1 MSSLTYLWDKI
12 SRISPPSRCRTTAST
27 LGPSKVVSKKA
38 DIWTVSNNVVP
49 NWNSLV
55 ENATYDAEQFA
66 LYNTSRQGPYT
77 ITRTLSTNFISLPL
91 QNLTSE
97 YAKIIDIA
105 HSISSPG
112 AYLPPDPDPAVVA
125 GYTRQREIML
135 NQLENGVSIGGLHW
149 GTADT
154 GTLYLFKPF
163 SRGTVNINSTD
174 PLANPLV
181 DFRAA
186 TDPSDLEVAVALVRK
201 ARDIMGAPSMRV
213 LGPTEVAP
221 FGPGVQTDDEI
232 KEAVRQ
238 TFNPSNGHECCTAAM
253 MPKELGGVVNDQLK
267 VYGVEGLR
275 VADISSWPMPLNGAP
290 SATVYAS
297 AEMVRFF
304 ALLIECYRLRT
315 DNLGTSSST

>member
-1 MSSLTYLWDKI
+1 ME
-12 SRISPPSRCRTTAST
+12 
-27 LGPSKVVSKKA
+27 
-38 DIWTVSNNVVP
+38 P
-49 NWNSLV
+49 NWNSLL

-66 LYNTSRQGPYT
+66 LYNASRQGPYT

-91 QNLTSE
+91 QNLTSQS
-97 YAKIIDIA
+97 ADIINA
-105 HSISSPG
+105 ARNVSNPG
-112 AYLPPDPDPAVVA
+112 AFLPPDTDPAVVA

-135 NQLENGVSIGGLHW
+135 GQLDSELSIGGIHW
-149 GTADT
+149 GTANT

-181 DFRAA
+181 DFRAS
-186 TDPSDLEVAVALVRK
+186 TDPSDLDVAVALVRK
-201 ARDIMGAPSMRV
+201 ARDIMNAPSMRV

-221 FGPGVQTDDEI
+221 FGPEVQSDDEI

-253 MPKELGGVVNDQLK
+253 MPKDLGGVVDDQLK

-275 VADISSWPMPLNGAP
+275 VADISFWPMPLNGAP
-290 SATVYAS
+290 SATVYAA
-297 AEMVRFF
+297 AEKVRF
-304 ALLIECYRLRT
+304 LPSDRYL
-315 DNLGTSSST
+315 STTC

>member
-1 MSSLTYLWDKI
+1 ME
-12 SRISPPSRCRTTAST
+12 
-27 LGPSKVVSKKA
+27 
-38 DIWTVSNNVVP
+38 P
-49 NWNSLV
+49 NWNTLV

-91 QNLTSE
+91 QELTPRSAE
-97 YAKIIDIA
+97 ILGAA
-105 HSISSPG
+105 RNVSNPG
-112 AYLPPDPDPAVVA
+112 VFLPPDTDPAVVA

-135 NQLENGVSIGGLHW
+135 EQLSNDVSIGGLHW
-149 GTADT
+149 GTANT

-186 TDPSDLEVAVALVRK
+186 TDPTDLEVAVALVHK
-201 ARDIMGAPSMRV
+201 AREIMSAPSMRV
-213 LGPTEVAP
+213 LGPNEVAP
-221 FGPGVQTDDEI
+221 FGQEVQSDEEI
-232 KEAVRQ
+232 KEAIRQ

-253 MPKELGGVVNDQLK
+253 APRELGGVVDEQLK
-267 VYGVEGLR
+267 IYGIDGLR
-275 VADISSWPMPLNGAP
+275 VVDISFWPMPLNGAP

-297 AEMVRFF
+297 AEKVRF
-304 ALLIECYRLRT
+304 LSLELIFGIYELIIGLKGCRY
-315 DNLGTSSST
+315 DQD

>member
-1 MSSLTYLWDKI
+1 ME
-12 SRISPPSRCRTTAST
+12 
-27 LGPSKVVSKKA
+27 
-38 DIWTVSNNVVP
+38 P
-49 NWNSLV
+49 NWNSLL

-66 LYNTSRQGPYT
+66 LYNASHQGPYT

-91 QNLTSE
+91 QNLTSD
-97 YAKIIDIA
+97 YADIIDTA
-105 HSISSPG
+105 RNVGDPS
-112 AYLPPDPDPAVVA
+112 AFLPEDTDPTVVA

-135 NQLENGVSIGGLHW
+135 DQLKKDVSIGGLHW

-186 TDPSDLEVAVALVRK
+186 TDPTDLDVAVALVRK
-201 ARDIMGAPSMRV
+201 AREIMDAPSMRV

-221 FGPGVQTDDEI
+221 FGSGLQTDEEI

-253 MPKELGGVVNDQLK
+253 MPKDLGGVVDDQLK

-275 VADISSWPMPLNGAP
+275 VADISFWPLPLNGAP
-290 SATVYAS
+290 SATVYAT
-297 AEMVRFF
+297 AEMVRILSFP
-304 ALLIECYRLRT
+304 
-315 DNLGTSSST
+315 SVVV

>member
-1 MSSLTYLWDKI
+1 M
-12 SRISPPSRCRTTAST
+12 A
-27 LGPSKVVSKKA
+27 
-38 DIWTVSNNVVP
+38 VSNNVEP
-49 NWNSLV
+49 NWNTLL

-91 QNLTSE
+91 RNLTSE
-97 YAKIIDIA
+97 FATIVDTARNIG
-105 HSISSPG
+105 SPD
-112 AYLPPDPDPAVVA
+112 AFLPPGTDPTVVA

-135 NQLENGVSIGGLHW
+135 DQLANDVSIGGLHW
-149 GTADT
+149 GTANT
-154 GTLYLFKPF
+154 GTLYLFKPL

-186 TDPSDLEVAVALVRK
+186 TDPTDLDVAMALVRR
-201 ARDIMGAPSMRV
+201 AREIMGAPSMRV
-213 LGPTEVAP
+213 LGPAEVAP
-221 FGPGVQTDDEI
+221 FGAGVQTDDEI
-232 KEAVRQ
+232 REAVRQ

-253 MPKELGGVVNDQLK
+253 MPKDLGGVVDDQLR

-275 VADISSWPMPLNGAP
+275 VADISFWPMPLNGAP

-297 AEMVRFF
+297 AEMVRSLSFECAETNY
-304 ALLIECYRLRT
+304 ALIASQISSLI
-315 DNLGTSSST
+315 